1 MVLER
6 KDENIVHLIRFLVH
20 SMCEGLSG
28 RLAERTEGSDLYPLV
43 YAVEAE
49 TMTAAVQL
57 RLVVLHV
64 TEMQFLMIA
73 KLIVQKK

>member
-1 MVLER
+1 MRE
-6 KDENIVHLIRFLVH
+6 
-20 SMCEGLSG
+20 SLSG
-28 RLAERTEGSDLYPLV
+28 RLAEWAEGSDLYPLV

-64 TEMQFLMIA
+64 TEM
-73 KLIVQKK
+73 

>member
-1 MVLER
+1 MRE
-6 KDENIVHLIRFLVH
+6 
-20 SMCEGLSG
+20 SLSG
-28 RLAERTEGSDLYPLV
+28 RLAEWAEGSDLYPLV

-73 KLIVQKK
+73 KLIAQKR